1 MAEPSQTIRRRG
13 GRAVNLALRLLA
25 ATGLV
30 YDAYVHLH
38 LAGGFDANR
47 GTVSQGT
54 LFRLEAILAVVA
66 AVLLLVLPRRLSYAF
81 GLLVATGGVAA
92 VVLYRYVDVGPLG
105 PLPDMYE
112 PSWYPA
118 KTSSAVAEAAAAL
131 LLLLVLV
138 VRSRPAATPEPAG
151 AAQPR

>member
-1 MAEPSQTIRRRG
+1 MAESSQPTRRRS

-38 LAGGFDANR
+38 LAGPFDAVR
-47 GTVSQGT
+47 GTISQGT
-54 LFRLEAILAVVA
+54 LFRLEAILAVLA

-81 GLLVATGGVAA
+81 GFLVAAGGFGA

-112 PSWYPA
+112 PSWYPE

-131 LLLLVLV
+131 LLVVLI
-138 VRSRPAATPEPAG
+138 VRSRSAATREPTGAATP
-151 AAQPR
+151 R

>member
-1 MAEPSQTIRRRG
+1 MAESSQTIKRRS

-38 LAGGFDANR
+38 LAGRFDAVR
-47 GTVSQGT
+47 GTISQGT
-54 LFRLEAILAVVA
+54 LFRLEAILAVLA

-81 GLLVATGGVAA
+81 GFLVAAGGFVA
-92 VVLYRYVDVGPLG
+92 VMLYRYVDVGPLG

-112 PSWYPA
+112 PSWYPE
-118 KTSSAVAEAAAAL
+118 KTASAVAEAAAV
-131 LLLLVLV
+131 LLVLMLV
-138 VRSRPAATPEPAG
+138 VWSRPAATRKPAG
-151 AAQPR
+151 AATPA